1 MDDEVISISS
11 SKDASPAKGGY
22 PGPPSSAASMS
33 PDFACSQVKAK
44 SYFSPNAPRYTRTP
58 NKDDDHPPRNLDREL
73 ASARAMAKGGFP
85 KFDLSDSSDVDV
97 VVDEDGMEEKYE
109 VPEPLSDARPEGS
122 LILGNLSD
130 GSRATILTPVASM
143 IQIMPDGKRIAV
155 GLKCI
160 FFLISTPRL
169 RNAVSIRDQ

>member
-1 MDDEVISISS
+1 
-11 SKDASPAKGGY
+11 
-22 PGPPSSAASMS
+22 
-33 PDFACSQVKAK
+33 
-44 SYFSPNAPRYTRTP
+44 
-58 NKDDDHPPRNLDREL
+58 
-73 ASARAMAKGGFP
+73 MAKGTSATNGGCP

-143 IQIMPDGKRIAV
+143 IQIMPRREEGCGGSNAY
-155 GLKCI
+155 I
-160 FFLISTPRL
+160 FFDVFRGVKMPFQFEIYG
-169 RNAVSIRDQ
+169 